1 MKRTKVDFIDGY
13 YYGQCT
19 NNDGYDRERAKQT
32 AFSAVLPLIIENELT
47 QKQSIFLKFRYI
59 NKKSQ
64 AEIAEML
71 KLSQPTVSRHIK
83 AAKEIVNSNLKYCY
97 IALLKGFDEYDR
109 LNDLC

>member
-47 QKQSIFLKFRYI
+47 QKQS
-59 NKKSQ
+59 
-64 AEIAEML
+64 
-71 KLSQPTVSRHIK
+71 
-83 AAKEIVNSNLKYCY
+83 
-97 IALLKGFDEYDR
+97 
-109 LNDLC
+109 